1 MTWRELG
8 FREKNIKMIKCRER
22 RKKKKKKRKMSRL
35 IHIIDTQEKSS
46 KKIII
51 ILFFTKRVRYTII
64 YLIES
69 KKKAKLV
76 YKL

>member
-1 MTWRELG
+1 
-8 FREKNIKMIKCRER
+8 
-22 RKKKKKKRKMSRL
+22 MSRL
-35 IHIIDTQEKSS
+35 IRIIDTQEKSS

-69 KKKAKLV
+69 KNKKLNWSINYNKLNWEN
-76 YKL
+76 Y